1 MPLTGRRRGGDS
13 ASHAQATTGR
23 AHKLGRMAPVAAT
36 HSRRGLRGLLRC
48 VLFGGSLVAAVI
60 AGPLA
65 MHTLNLHGT
74 PSAHAPAALS
84 VTVADSGEAHQG
96 VAHHSSAGFDGL
108 TSGTAHDPGGSC
120 ADCGGGT
127 HLGMAMACVFALLAR
142 PPRPGA
148 AAASA
153 RMDAHRTPAA
163 PRGALHRPVAVS
175 GAVAAFSASVAR
187 DGAVNPAQT
196 SADGSPSLTHAVP

>member
-1 MPLTGRRRGGDS
+1 
-13 ASHAQATTGR
+13 
-23 AHKLGRMAPVAAT
+23 MAPVAAT

-48 VLFGGSLVAAVI
+48 VLFGGLLVAAVI
-60 AGPLA
+60 AGLLA

-127 HLGMAMACVFALLAR
+127 HLGMAMACVFALLLVLLALV
-142 PPRPGA
+142 PPRLLPGW
-148 AAASA
+148 
-153 RMDAHRTPAA
+153 MHIA
-163 PRGALHRPVAVS
+163 PLPLLVERFIDRLLSRA
-175 GAVAAFSASVAR
+175 
-187 DGAVNPAQT
+187 
-196 SADGSPSLTHAVP
+196 PSLHILCISRT

>member
-13 ASHAQATTGR
+13 ASRAQAATGR
-23 AHKLGRMAPVAAT
+23 ARKLGRMAPVAAT
-36 HSRRGLRGLLRC
+36 HSRRGLPGLLRC
-48 VLFGGSLVAAVI
+48 VLFGGLLVAAVI
-60 AGPLA
+60 AGLLA

-96 VAHHSSAGFDGL
+96 VAHHSSAGSYGL

-127 HLGMAMACVFALLAR
+127 HLGMAMACVLALLLVLLALV
-142 PPRPGA
+142 PPRLLPGW
-148 AAASA
+148 
-153 RMDAHRTPAA
+153 MHTA
-163 PRGALHRPVAVS
+163 PRPLLVERFIDRLLSRA
-175 GAVAAFSASVAR
+175 
-187 DGAVNPAQT
+187 
-196 SADGSPSLTHAVP
+196 PSLHILCISRT